1 MITSTR
7 QYSLLDKMI
16 MEVDVAARTLLGQ
29 VASNR
34 ENPANM
40 VEDSELTERERA
52 HSAGL
57 MRVDHAGEVCAQ
69 ALYRG
74 QMSVAQSAPTYAM
87 LEQGLY

>member
-57 MRVDHAGEVCAQ
+57 MRVDHAGEGLRTGLVSRSNERGAVCAY
-69 ALYRG
+69 LCHVG
-74 QMSVAQSAPTYAM
+74 T
-87 LEQGLY
+87 GLY